1 MSNQIDTALVQT
13 YRSNIEIQFQ
23 QKGSRLRNTVRVES
37 QKSEFDFYDRI
48 GPVDAVEIQSRH
60 SDTPLLETP
69 HTRRRI
75 GMRDFDWA
83 DMIDRPDKIRMLAD
97 PTSSYSQNAV
107 YSLGR
112 KLDDI
117 IIEAATGTA
126 YTGKT
131 GTGSTNFSNLAAG
144 QSISKSYTESGSSV
158 DSNLTIG
165 KLRRARF
172 LLDKNEAID
181 DGDGLTCVVTA
192 SQIQAL
198 LRTVEATS
206 SDYNTVRALVNGE
219 IDSFMGFNFVRT
231 ERLLLNRTDAAG
243 GSAGV
248 ATRSVLVYP
257 QSAITLALGTDINVD
272 VGPRRD
278 KRNNTQVYVCASFGA
293 VRMWEEKVIEILC
306 DES

>member
-69 HTRRRI
+69 HTRRRV

-97 PTSSYSQNAV
+97 PTSSYTQNAV
-107 YSLGR
+107 YALGR
-112 KLDDI
+112 KMDDI

-126 YTGKT
+126 ATGKD
-131 GTGSTNFSNLAAG
+131 G
-144 QSISKSYTESGSSV
+144 GSSLTFSQDGGQTV
-158 DSNLTIG
+158 ANNYVEQGGAVISNLTIG
-165 KLRRARF
+165 KLRRARYLF
-172 LLDKNEAID
+172 DKNEAID
-181 DGDGLTCVVTA
+181 DGDSLTLVCTA

-198 LRTVEATS
+198 LRTTEATS

-219 IDSFMGFNFVRT
+219 INTFMGFNFLRT
-231 ERLLLNRTDAAG
+231 ERLNKT
-243 GSAGV
+243 S
-248 ATRSVLVYP
+248 ATRHCLAYP
-257 QSAITLALGTDINVD
+257 SSAITLAVGTDVTVD

-293 VRMWEEKVIEILC
+293 VRMWGEKVIQIDCE
-306 DES
+306 EA

>member
-69 HTRRRI
+69 HTRRRV

-97 PTSSYSQNAV
+97 PTSSYTQNAV
-107 YSLGR
+107 YALGR
-112 KLDDI
+112 KMDDI
-117 IIEAATGTA
+117 IIEAATGNA
-126 YTGKT
+126 STGKDGGDT
-131 GTGSTNFSNLAAG
+131 LDFATDGG
-144 QSISKSYTESGSSV
+144 QTIANNYVEQGGAVT
-158 DSNLTIG
+158 SNLTIG
-165 KLRRARF
+165 KLRRARYLF
-172 LLDKNEAID
+172 DKNEAID
-181 DGDGLTCVVTA
+181 DGDGLTLVCTA

-198 LRTVEATS
+198 LRTTEATS

-219 IDSFMGFNFVRT
+219 ISTFMGFNFLRT
-231 ERLLLNRTDAAG
+231 ERLTKT
-243 GSAGV
+243 S
-248 ATRSVLVYP
+248 ATRHCLAYP
-257 QSAITLALGTDINVD
+257 SSAITLAVGTDINVD

-278 KRNNTQVYVCASFGA
+278 KRNNTQIYVCASFGA
-293 VRMWEEKVIEILC
+293 VRMWGEKVIQINCE
-306 DES
+306 EA

>member
-1 MSNQIDTALVQT
+1 MSNAIDTALVQT

-23 QKGSRLRNTVRVES
+23 QKGSRLRDTVTVES

-69 HTRRRI
+69 HSRRRI
-75 GMRDFDWA
+75 GLRDFDWA

-97 PTSSYSQNAV
+97 PTSSYTQNAV
-107 YSLGR
+107 MSLGR
-112 KLDDI
+112 KMDDI
-117 IIEAATGTA
+117 IIGAAIGDVI
-126 YTGKT
+126 TGKT
-131 GTGSTNFSNLAAG
+131 GGTTKNFADDGGSVIAN
-144 QSISKSYTESGSSV
+144 SYVESGTTV
-158 DSNLTIG
+158 TSNLTVG
-165 KLRRARF
+165 KLRRARYLF
-172 LLDKNEAID
+172 DKNEAID
-181 DGDGLTCVVTA
+181 DGDSLTLVVTA

-219 IDSFMGFNFVRT
+219 INSFMGFNFVRT
-231 ERLLLNRTDAAG
+231 ERLTKTAN
-243 GSAGV
+243 
-248 ATRSVLVYP
+248 TRHCLAYP
-257 QSAITLALGTDINVD
+257 SSGITLAVGTDINVD

-293 VRMWEEKVIEILC
+293 TRMWGEKVVQINCE
-306 DES
+306 EA

>member
-112 KLDDI
+112 KMDDI

-131 GTGSTNFSNLAAG
+131 GSGTQIFDANQTIAKN
-144 QSISKSYTESGSSV
+144 YTESGSSI

-165 KLRRARF
+165 KLRRARY

-219 IDSFMGFNFVRT
+219 IDSFMGFNFLRT
-231 ERLLLNRTDAAG
+231 ERLDLNRN
-243 GSAGV
+243 GSG
-248 ATRSVLVYP
+248 ATVRSVLVYP
-257 QSAITLALGTDINVD
+257 QSAITLAVGTDINVD

-293 VRMWEEKVIEILC
+293 VRMWEEKVVEILC

>member
-1 MSNQIDTALVQT
+1 MSNAIDTALVQT

-69 HTRRRI
+69 HSRRRI

-97 PTSSYSQNAV
+97 PTSSYTQNAV

-112 KLDDI
+112 KMDDI
-117 IIEAATGTA
+117 IIEAATGDA
-126 YTGKT
+126 STGKT
-131 GTGSTNFSNLAAG
+131 GTG
-144 QSISKSYTESGSSV
+144 TETFPTSQVVANNYVEQGTAV
-158 DSNLTIG
+158 TSNLTIG
-165 KLRRARF
+165 KLRRARYLF
-172 LLDKNEAID
+172 DSNEALD
-181 DGDGLTCVVTA
+181 DGDGLTLVVSA

-219 IDSFMGFNFVRT
+219 INSFMGFNFVRT
-231 ERLLLNRTDAAG
+231 ERLNKT
-243 GSAGV
+243 S
-248 ATRSVLVYP
+248 ATRHCLAYP
-257 QSAITLALGTDINVD
+257 TSAITLAVGTDINVD

-293 VRMWEEKVIEILC
+293 VRMWEEKVVQIDCE
-306 DES
+306 EA

>member
-1 MSNQIDTALVQT
+1 MSNAIDTALVQT

-69 HTRRRI
+69 HSRRRI

-97 PTSSYSQNAV
+97 PTSSYTQNAV

-112 KLDDI
+112 KMDDI
-117 IIEAATGTA
+117 IIEAATGPA
-126 YTGKT
+126 STGKSGAT
-131 GTGSTNFSNLAAG
+131 SETFPASQKIANNYVEQGAAV
-144 QSISKSYTESGSSV
+144 T
-158 DSNLTIG
+158 SNLTIG
-165 KLRRARF
+165 KLRRARYLF
-172 LLDKNEAID
+172 DSNEALD
-181 DGDGLTCVVTA
+181 DGDGLTLVVSA

-219 IDSFMGFNFVRT
+219 INSFMGFNFVRT
-231 ERLLLNRTDAAG
+231 ERLGKT
-243 GSAGV
+243 S
-248 ATRSVLVYP
+248 ATRHCLAYP
-257 QSAITLALGTDINVD
+257 TSAITLAVGTDINVD

-278 KRNNTQVYVCASFGA
+278 KRNNTQIYVCASFGA
-293 VRMWEEKVIEILC
+293 VRMWEEKVVQINCE
-306 DES
+306 E

>member
-97 PTSSYSQNAV
+97 PTSSYTQNAV
-107 YSLGR
+107 YALGR
-112 KLDDI
+112 KMDDI
-117 IIEAATGTA
+117 IIEAATGNA
-126 YTGKT
+126 STGKD
-131 GTGSTNFSNLAAG
+131 GGSPLTFSQDGG
-144 QSISKSYTESGSSV
+144 QTVANNYVEQGGAVI
-158 DSNLTIG
+158 SNLTIG
-165 KLRRARF
+165 KLRRARYLF
-172 LLDKNEAID
+172 DKNEAID
-181 DGDGLTCVVTA
+181 DGDSLTLVCTA

-198 LRTVEATS
+198 LRTTEATS

-219 IDSFMGFNFVRT
+219 INTFMGFNFLRT
-231 ERLLLNRTDAAG
+231 ERINKT
-243 GSAGV
+243 S
-248 ATRSVLVYP
+248 ATRHCLAYP
-257 QSAITLALGTDINVD
+257 SSAITLAVGTDINVD

-293 VRMWEEKVIEILC
+293 VRMWGEKVIQIDCE
-306 DES
+306 EA

>member
-1 MSNQIDTALVQT
+1 MSNAIDTALVQA

-69 HTRRRI
+69 HSRRRI

-97 PTSSYSQNAV
+97 PTSPYTQNAV
-107 YSLGR
+107 YALGR
-112 KLDDI
+112 KMDDI
-117 IIEAATGTA
+117 IIEAATA
-126 YTGKT
+126 NASTGKNGNGPPAT
-131 GTGSTNFSNLAAG
+131 FGGDQIIASNYVEAGTNN
-144 QSISKSYTESGSSV
+144 V
-158 DSNLTIG
+158 SNLTIG
-165 KLRRARF
+165 KLRRARYLF
-172 LLDKNEAID
+172 DKNESLD
-181 DGDGLTCVVTA
+181 DGDGLTLVVTA

-219 IDSFMGFNFVRT
+219 INSFMGFNFVRT
-231 ERLLLNRTDAAG
+231 ERLNKPAG
-243 GSAGV
+243 TN
-248 ATRSVLVYP
+248 TRHCLAYP
-257 QSAITLALGTDINVD
+257 TSAITLAVGTDINVD

-278 KRNNTQVYVCASFGA
+278 KRNNTQIYVCASFGA
-293 VRMWEEKVIEILC
+293 VRMWEEKVVQINCE
-306 DES
+306 EA

>member
-107 YSLGR
+107 FSLGR
-112 KLDDI
+112 KMDDI

-131 GTGSTNFSNLAAG
+131 GSGTQGFDENQTIAKN
-144 QSISKSYTESGSSV
+144 YTESGSSI

-165 KLRRARF
+165 KLRRARY

-219 IDSFMGFNFVRT
+219 IDSFMGFNFLRT
-231 ERLLLNRTDAAG
+231 ERLLLNRG
-243 GSAGV
+243 GSG
-248 ATRSVLVYP
+248 ATVRSVLVYP
-257 QSAITLALGTDINVD
+257 QSALTLAVGTDINVD

-293 VRMWEEKVIEILC
+293 VRMWEEKVVEILC

>member
-69 HTRRRI
+69 HTRRRV

-97 PTSSYSQNAV
+97 PTSSYTQNAV
-107 YSLGR
+107 YALGR
-112 KLDDI
+112 KMDDI

-126 YTGKT
+126 STGKD
-131 GTGSTNFSNLAAG
+131 G
-144 QSISKSYTESGSSV
+144 GSSLTFSQDGGQTV
-158 DSNLTIG
+158 ANNYVEQGGAVISNLTIG
-165 KLRRARF
+165 KLRRARYLF
-172 LLDKNEAID
+172 DKNEAID
-181 DGDGLTCVVTA
+181 DGDSLTLVCTA

-198 LRTVEATS
+198 LRTTEATS

-219 IDSFMGFNFVRT
+219 INTFMGFNFLRT
-231 ERLLLNRTDAAG
+231 ERLNKT
-243 GSAGV
+243 S
-248 ATRSVLVYP
+248 ATRHCLAYP
-257 QSAITLALGTDINVD
+257 SSAITLAVGTDVTVD

-293 VRMWEEKVIEILC
+293 VRMWGEKVIQIDCE
-306 DES
+306 EA

>member
-1 MSNQIDTALVQT
+1 MSNAIDTALVQT

-69 HTRRRI
+69 HSRRRI

-97 PTSSYSQNAV
+97 PTSSYTQNAV
-107 YSLGR
+107 YALGR
-112 KLDDI
+112 KMDDI
-117 IIEAATGTA
+117 IIGAATGSA
-126 YTGKT
+126 STGKD
-131 GTGSTNFSNLAAG
+131 GG
-144 QSISKSYTESGSSV
+144 QSLTFAQDGGQTVANNYIESGAAAT
-158 DSNLTIG
+158 SNLTIG

-172 LLDKNEAID
+172 LFDKNEALD
-181 DGDGLTCVVTA
+181 DGDGLTLVVSA

-219 IDSFMGFNFVRT
+219 INSFMGFNFVRT
-231 ERLLLNRTDAAG
+231 ERLGKTGN
-243 GSAGV
+243 
-248 ATRSVLVYP
+248 TRHCLAYP
-257 QSAITLALGTDINVD
+257 TSAITLAVGTDINVD

-293 VRMWEEKVIEILC
+293 VRMWGEKVIQIDCE
-306 DES
+306 EA

>member
-1 MSNQIDTALVQT
+1 MSSEIDTALVQT

-69 HTRRRI
+69 HTRRRV

-97 PTSSYSQNAV
+97 PTSSYTQNAV
-107 YSLGR
+107 YALGR
-112 KLDDI
+112 KMDDI

-126 YTGKT
+126 STGKD
-131 GTGSTNFSNLAAG
+131 G
-144 QSISKSYTESGSSV
+144 GSSLNFATDGGQTIANTYV
-158 DSNLTIG
+158 EQGAAATSNLTIG
-165 KLRRARF
+165 KLRRARYLF
-172 LLDKNEAID
+172 DKNEAID
-181 DGDGLTCVVTA
+181 DGDGLTLVVTA

-219 IDSFMGFNFVRT
+219 INSFMGFNFVRT
-231 ERLLLNRTDAAG
+231 ERLTKT
-243 GSAGV
+243 S
-248 ATRSVLVYP
+248 ATRHCLAYP
-257 QSAITLALGTDINVD
+257 SSAITLAVGTDINVD

-278 KRNNTQVYVCASFGA
+278 KRNNTQIYVCASFGA
-293 VRMWEEKVIEILC
+293 VRMWGEKVIQINCEE
-306 DES
+306 D

>member
-1 MSNQIDTALVQT
+1 MSNAIDTALVQT

-23 QKGSRLRNTVRVES
+23 QKGSRLRDTVTVES

-69 HTRRRI
+69 HSRRRV

-97 PTSSYSQNAV
+97 PTSSYTQNAV
-107 YSLGR
+107 MSLGR
-112 KLDDI
+112 KMDDI
-117 IIEAATGTA
+117 IIEAARA
-126 YTGKT
+126 AAITGKT
-131 GTGSTNFSNLAAG
+131 GQSSTAFPATQVIDNNYVENGTAN
-144 QSISKSYTESGSSV
+144 V
-158 DSNLTIG
+158 SNLTVG
-165 KLRRARF
+165 KLRRARYLF
-172 LLDKNEAID
+172 DSNEAID
-181 DGDGLTCVVTA
+181 DGDSLTLVVTA

-219 IDSFMGFNFVRT
+219 INSFMGFNFVRT
-231 ERLLLNRTDAAG
+231 ERLVKGADAHD
-243 GSAGV
+243 
-248 ATRSVLVYP
+248 ATSTANTRQCLAYP
-257 QSAITLALGTDINVD
+257 SSAITLAVGTDINVD

-293 VRMWEEKVIEILC
+293 VRMWEEKVVQIDCE
-306 DES
+306 EA

>member
-23 QKGSRLRNTVRVES
+23 QKGSRLRDTVTVES
-37 QKSEFDFYDRI
+37 QKAEFDFYDRI

-69 HTRRRI
+69 HSRRRI

-97 PTSSYSQNAV
+97 PTSSYTQNAV
-107 YSLGR
+107 MSLGR
-112 KLDDI
+112 KMDDI
-117 IIEAATGTA
+117 IIEAATATA

-131 GTGSTNFSNLAAG
+131 GSDTTAYDTVSTGN
-144 QSISKSYTESGSSV
+144 SIPKNYTESGAAIT
-158 DSNLTIG
+158 SNLTIG
-165 KLRRARF
+165 KLRRARYLF
-172 LLDKNEAID
+172 DKNEAIE
-181 DGDGLTCVVTA
+181 DGDGLTLVCTA

-198 LRTVEATS
+198 LRTTEATS

-219 IDSFMGFNFVRT
+219 INSFLGFNFVRT
-231 ERLLLNRTDAAG
+231 ERLVLNR
-243 GSAGV
+243 GSSGASC
-248 ATRSVLVYP
+248 RSCLAYP
-257 QSAITLALGTDINVD
+257 SSGITLAVGTDINVD

-293 VRMWEEKVIEILC
+293 VRMWEEKIVEILC
-306 DES
+306 EE